1 MLTAMDTRQSDLT
14 RDKILHAAF
23 GEIHRNGYQAASIA
37 NILSDTGLTKGALYH
52 YFPAKHALGL
62 AVIDEVIQEGLEE
75 MVFRPLREAEHPV
88 TELLDIMQRKAEH
101 MNENT
106 IRLGC
111 PLNNL
116 MQEMSPLDDAFKARL
131 TLILKAW
138 QTTIHNA
145 LVIGQ
150 RQRQIRAD
158 VDCKAAALFIL
169 SAWEG
174 CWGVAK
180 NLQSVKTFQLCMTQ
194 LQDYVLSLGPRS
206 RSRNKQTQ

>member
-1 MLTAMDTRQSDLT
+1 MDTKQPDLT

-23 GEIHRNGYQAASIA
+23 EEMHRNGFQAASIA
-37 NILSDTGLTKGALYH
+37 NILGDTGLTKGALYH
-52 YFPAKHALGL
+52 YFPAKHTLGL
-62 AVIDEVIQEGLEE
+62 AVIDEVIREGLEE
-75 MVFRPLREAEHPV
+75 MVFRPLREAEQPV
-88 TELLDIMQRKAEH
+88 TELLNIMQRKAEH
-101 MNENT
+101 ADDDT

-116 MQEMSPLDDAFKARL
+116 MQEMSPLDEAFKTHL

-138 QTTIHNA
+138 QQAIRNA
-145 LVIGQ
+145 LETGQ

-158 VDCKAAALFIL
+158 VDCEAAALFIV

-180 NLQSVKTFQLCMTQ
+180 NMQSVKTFRLCITQ

-206 RSRNKQTQ
+206 RPRNKQTQ

>member
-1 MLTAMDTRQSDLT
+1 MDTKQSDLT
-14 RDKILHAAF
+14 REKILNAAF
-23 GEIHRNGYQAASIA
+23 GEIHRNGFQAASIA
-37 NILSDTGLTKGALYH
+37 SILSDTGLTKGALYH

-62 AVIDEVIQEGLEE
+62 AVIDEVVQAGLEE
-75 MVFRPLREAEHPV
+75 MVFRPLREAAQPV
-88 TELLDIMQRKAEH
+88 DELLEIMQRKAAYV
-101 MNENT
+101 NEDT
-106 IRLGC
+106 IKLGC

-138 QTTIHNA
+138 QTAIHNA
-145 LVIGQ
+145 LVTGQ

-158 VDCKAAALFIL
+158 VDCEAAALFIV

-180 NLQSVKTFQLCMTQ
+180 NMQSVKTFQLCIAQ
-194 LQDYVLSLGPRS
+194 LQDYILSLGPRS
-206 RSRNKQTQ
+206 RSRHKQTQ

>member
-1 MLTAMDTRQSDLT
+1 MDTKQSDLT
-14 RDKILHAAF
+14 REKILNAAF
-23 GEIHRNGYQAASIA
+23 GEIHRNGFQAASIA
-37 NILSDTGLTKGALYH
+37 SILSDTGLTKGALYH

-62 AVIDEVIQEGLEE
+62 AVIDEVVQAGLEE
-75 MVFRPLREAEHPV
+75 MVFRPLREAAQPV
-88 TELLDIMQRKAEH
+88 DELLEIMQRKAAYV
-101 MNENT
+101 NEDT
-106 IRLGC
+106 IKLGC

-138 QTTIHNA
+138 QTAIHNA
-145 LVIGQ
+145 LVTGQ

-158 VDCKAAALFIL
+158 VDCEAAALFIV

-180 NLQSVKTFQLCMTQ
+180 NMQSVKTFQLCIAQ

-206 RSRNKQTQ
+206 RSRHKQTQ

>member
-1 MLTAMDTRQSDLT
+1 MDTKQSDLT
-14 RDKILHAAF
+14 REKILNAAF
-23 GEIHRNGYQAASIA
+23 GEIHRNGFQAASIA
-37 NILSDTGLTKGALYH
+37 SILSDTGLTKGALYH

-62 AVIDEVIQEGLEE
+62 AVIDEVVQAGLEE
-75 MVFRPLREAEHPV
+75 MVFRPLREAAQPV
-88 TELLDIMQRKAEH
+88 DELLEIMQRKAAYV
-101 MNENT
+101 NEDT
-106 IRLGC
+106 IKLGC

-138 QTTIHNA
+138 QTAIHNA
-145 LVIGQ
+145 LVTGQ

-158 VDCKAAALFIL
+158 VDCEAAALFIV

-180 NLQSVKTFQLCMTQ
+180 NMQSVKTFQLCIAQ
-194 LQDYVLSLGPRS
+194 LQHYILSLGPRS
-206 RSRNKQTQ
+206 RSRHKQTQ

>member
-1 MLTAMDTRQSDLT
+1 MDTKQPDLT

-23 GEIHRNGYQAASIA
+23 DEMHRNGFQAASIA
-37 NILSDTGLTKGALYH
+37 NILGDTGLTKGALYH
-52 YFPAKHALGL
+52 YFPAKHTLGL
-62 AVIDEVIQEGLEE
+62 AVIDEVIREGLEE
-75 MVFRPLREAEHPV
+75 MVFRPLREAEQPV
-88 TELLDIMQRKAEH
+88 TELLNIMQRKAEYA
-101 MNENT
+101 NDDT

-116 MQEMSPLDDAFKARL
+116 MQEMSPLDEVFKTRL

-138 QTTIHNA
+138 QKAIRNA
-145 LVIGQ
+145 LETGQ

-158 VDCKAAALFIL
+158 VDCEAAALFIV

-180 NLQSVKTFQLCMTQ
+180 NMQSVKTFRLCTTQ

-206 RSRNKQTQ
+206 RPRNKQTQ

>member
-1 MLTAMDTRQSDLT
+1 MDTKQSDLT
-14 RDKILHAAF
+14 REKILKAAF
-23 GEIHRNGYQAASIA
+23 GEIHRNGFQAASIA
-37 NILSDTGLTKGALYH
+37 SILSDTGLTKGALYH

-62 AVIDEVIQEGLEE
+62 AVIDEVVQAGLEE
-75 MVFRPLREAEHPV
+75 MVFRPLREAAQPV
-88 TELLDIMQRKAEH
+88 DELLEIMQRKAAYV
-101 MNENT
+101 NEDT
-106 IRLGC
+106 IKLGC

-138 QTTIHNA
+138 QTAIHNA
-145 LVIGQ
+145 LVTGQ

-158 VDCKAAALFIL
+158 VDCEAAALFIV

-180 NLQSVKTFQLCMTQ
+180 NMQSVKTFQLCIAQ
-194 LQDYVLSLGPRS
+194 LQHYILSLGPRS
-206 RSRNKQTQ
+206 RSRHKQTQ